1 MRPVVQH
8 LGVVAV
14 IEITHRILRQ
24 GTPGKPDYREQ
35 DWFMARSF
43 DATGRLAYAERG
55 TATEAAE
62 AVFEYLVGRLR
73 KDKEV

>member
-1 MRPVVQH
+1 M
-8 LGVVAV
+8 

-43 DATGRLAYAERG
+43 DATVRLAYAERG
-55 TATEAAE
+55 DPWEAAG
-62 AVFEYLVGRLR
+62 AVLEYLIERVGR
-73 KDKEV
+73 DKEV